1 MTMKLLI
8 VVTPTQ
14 FENSA
19 TTTKTLQTCRMVV
32 LPIQLSKQ
40 STMERPRSFR
50 TPIVPLP
57 KAPTANVQPRQRRV
71 RRPCQT
77 PVQAPFGLPC
87 NSTTWLNW
95 SGNATPIAVTIAKT
109 PGTPRDFVASPMPC
123 VPSADIAPSHHNTL
137 IMGSIALHFRLQPP
151 TVRLNRDSVNPLA
164 GILIPKPLFQVPAK
178 ELDAVSSSAAMPTS
192 KGSKSKKLMIADPN
206 LLTARNLF
214 ACDYLKDHSV
224 TKSSFKAVWDSVD
237 SGTRKKYEA
246 LSKERK
252 LAACVAS
259 AATPSV

>member
-50 TPIVPLP
+50 TPTVPLP
-57 KAPTANVQPRQRRV
+57 KAPT
-71 RRPCQT
+71 
-77 PVQAPFGLPC
+77 APFGLPC

-95 SGNATPIAVTIAKT
+95 SGNTTPVAVTIAKT

-206 LLTARNLF
+206 LLTAWNLF

>member
-1 MTMKLLI
+1 MRTHEWLRSTLSPDRALQ
-8 VVTPTQ
+8 PT
-14 FENSA
+14 
-19 TTTKTLQTCRMVV
+19 TR
-32 LPIQLSKQ
+32 
-40 STMERPRSFR
+40 
-50 TPIVPLP
+50 
-57 KAPTANVQPRQRRV
+57 PRQRLHG
-71 RRPCQT
+71 T
-77 PVQAPFGLPC
+77 SVQAQPVDDYEYPYDVD
-87 NSTTWLNW
+87 WE
-95 SGNATPIAVTIAKT
+95 A
-109 PGTPRDFVASPMPC
+109 
-123 VPSADIAPSHHNTL
+123 ADRI
-137 IMGSIALHFRLQPP
+137 
-151 TVRLNRDSVNPLA
+151 RLNRDSVNPLA